1 MAYDPVKAHEYYE
14 QYRKK
19 GLKKGRKK
27 GKSKTTTGKKKG
39 SKKAKTLS
47 LLGVSAA
54 GLNDEG
60 RMQAALVREQYKSQM
75 NAALAGAKTEEER
88 QQVRLEYSRKAQQAI
103 NDLKGSAEYA
113 KPKTGKGGKT
123 EEQKAA
129 EAEEKA
135 RAKEEKAREKEEK
148 AAAKAAETAKKK
160 QIKTLNSQ
168 VTELKK
174 ILKMK
179 DLTPESREDF
189 TKSLDKILK
198 KLLKLKGVKIK

>member
-14 QYRKK
+14 KYKKK

-27 GKSKTTTGKKKG
+27 GSGKKSTGKKK
-39 SKKAKTLS
+39 AKSVS

-113 KPKTGKGGKT
+113 KPKASKSGSSGKS

-129 EAEEKA
+129 ETEEKA
-135 RAKEEKAREKEEK
+135 RAKEEKAK
-148 AAAKAAETAKKK
+148 AKAAEAAKKK

-179 DLTPESREDF
+179 DLTPESRAEF
-189 TKSLDKILK
+189 TQTLDKILK
-198 KLLKLKGVKIK
+198 KLLKLKGVNTK